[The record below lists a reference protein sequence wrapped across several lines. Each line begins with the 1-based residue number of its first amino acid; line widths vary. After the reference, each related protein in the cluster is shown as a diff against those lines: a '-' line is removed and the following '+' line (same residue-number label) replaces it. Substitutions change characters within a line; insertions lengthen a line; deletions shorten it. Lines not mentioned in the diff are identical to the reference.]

1 MFRGV
6 YTAATGMVFQM
17 KQVDLIAN
25 NLANVETNG
34 FKRKELLATT
44 FGDLVVKF
52 AHQAPGTDSSVGTG
66 VKVDGIARFETAG
79 NLVQTG
85 NPLNLALAGPGYFLV
100 RSPDGTEKVT
110 RDGDFQVDS
119 LSRLVTRA
127 GDLVLDA
134 ARRPIVLDGDLRTMK
149 VSENGQV
156 SLGDQP
162 LTNLMVVNPPAE
174 ALETRFPLAPPGLTP
189 MVQDVNLRQGF
200 LEHSNVNVV
209 TEMVSL
215 LGANRIYGF
224 GQKIISAQD
233 QMLQKAANDLGRTS

>member
-1 MFRGV
+1 VFRGV

-34 FKRKELLATT
+34 FKRKELLGTT
-44 FGDLVVKF
+44 FGDLVVQF
-52 AHQAPGTDSSVGTG
+52 AHQAPGTDSTVGTG
-66 VKVDGIARFETAG
+66 VKVDGVARFETPG

-85 NPLNLALAGPGYFLV
+85 NPFNLALAGPGYFLV
-100 RSPDGTEKVT
+100 RSPDGTEKLT
-110 RDGDFQVDS
+110 RDGDFQLDN
-119 LSRLVTRA
+119 LNRLVTRA
-127 GDLVLDA
+127 GDLVLDTG
-134 ARRPIVLDGDLRTMK
+134 RRPIVLDGESRSLR
-149 VSENGQV
+149 VAENGQI
-156 SLGDQP
+156 SLGDQF
-162 LTNLMVVNPPAE
+162 LGNVLVVNPPAE
-174 ALETRFPLAPPGLTP
+174 ALETRFPLAPPGLAP
-189 MVQDVNLRQGF
+189 VLDGVNLRQGF

-224 GQKIISAQD
+224 GQKIITAQD

>member
-34 FKRKELLATT
+34 YKRKELLGTT
-44 FGDLVVKF
+44 FGDMVVQF

-66 VKVDGIARFETAG
+66 VKVDGVARFETPG

-85 NPLNLALAGPGYFLV
+85 STFNLALAGPGYFLV
-100 RSPDGTEKVT
+100 RSPDGTEKLT
-110 RDGDFQVDS
+110 RDGDFQLDDR
-119 LSRLVTRA
+119 SRLITRA
-127 GDLVLDA
+127 GDLVLDSG
-134 ARRPIVLDGDLRTMK
+134 RRPIVLDGELRSIR
-149 VSENGQV
+149 VAENGQISV
-156 SLGDQP
+156 SDQP
-162 LTNLMVVNPPAE
+162 VANLMVVNPPPE
-174 ALETRFPLAPPGLTP
+174 ALETRFPLAPPGLQPVT
-189 MVQDVNLRQGF
+189 NGITIRQGF
-200 LEHSNVNVV
+200 LEHSNVNIV

-215 LGANRIYGF
+215 LSANRTYGF
-224 GQKIISAQD
+224 GQKIISAND